1 MPLPRRLYMQRFD
14 FETEFDTIDFGIIH
28 VHAVGT
34 ISTQYPSTM
43 YNPHGDPG
51 DDSEGGEIEYTE
63 LTAFDEDDK
72 EITFPDAL
80 AEKLSDK
87 AYAKATDI

>member
-1 MPLPRRLYMQRFD
+1 MQRFD
-14 FETEFDTIDFGIIH
+14 FETTFDTEEYGVIT
-28 VHAVGT
+28 VHAAGS
-34 ISTQYPSTM
+34 ISTYYPSSM
-43 YNPHGDPG
+43 YNASGDPG
-51 DDSEGGEIEYTE
+51 DDAEGGEIEYTK

-87 AYAKATDI
+87 AYACARDV

>member
-1 MPLPRRLYMQRFD
+1 MQTFD

-43 YNPHGDPG
+43 YNSHGDPG